1 MINNFDITAI
11 EDEVRAIVRNLKVS
25 DKVYANRPKATE
37 SSSDFVVVKVSDIA
51 DLAAYGECVV
61 SIDLFAKDASG
72 FKNGKKLSLMYQK
85 LVNGLPASSGRLIF
99 DTEPNIL
106 GDTPDDY
113 GFHARLIRIKTIVK
127 AI

>member
-25 DKVYANRPKATE
+25 DKVYANRPKAADP
-37 SSSDFVVVKVSDIA
+37 SSDFVVVKVSDIT
-51 DLAAYGECVV
+51 DMAAYGECIV

-85 LVNGLPASSGRLIF
+85 LVNGLPASVGKLIF
-99 DTEPNIL
+99 DTEPNVL

>member
-1 MINNFDITAI
+1 MINDFDITAI

-25 DKVYANRPKATE
+25 DKVYANRPKAAE

>member
-37 SSSDFVVVKVSDIA
+37 SSSDFVVVKVSDIT
-51 DLAAYGECVV
+51 DMAAYGECVTE
-61 SIDLFAKDASG
+61 IDLFAKDASG
-72 FKNGKKLSLMYQK
+72 FKNGKKLSMMYQK
-85 LVNGLPASSGRLIF
+85 LVKGFPASAGRLIF
-99 DTEPNIL
+99 DTEPNVL

-113 GFHARLIRIKTIVK
+113 GFHARLIRINTIVK

>member
-11 EDEVRAIVRNLKVS
+11 EDEVRAVVRNLKVS

-37 SSSDFVVVKVSDIA
+37 SSSDFVVVKVSDIT
-51 DLAAYGECVV
+51 DMAAYGECIV
-61 SIDLFAKDASG
+61 SINLFAKDASG

-85 LVNGLPASSGRLIF
+85 LVNGLPASVGKLIF
-99 DTEPNIL
+99 DTEPNVL

>member
-85 LVNGLPASSGRLIF
+85 LVNGLPASVGKLIF
-99 DTEPNIL
+99 DTEPNVL

>member
-11 EDEVRAIVRNLKVS
+11 EDEVRTIVRNLKVS

-72 FKNGKKLSLMYQK
+72 FKNGKKLSLMYHK
-85 LVNGLPASSGRLIF
+85 LVNGLPASAGRLIF